1 VEQEARERYWLISW
15 AGKWRAVR
23 DRAAVALGDRVGDV
37 TQQVCLEVEV
47 EEEVAY
53 GEYVGDEGE
62 ADDDLLD

>member
-1 VEQEARERYWLISW
+1 M
-15 AGKWRAVR
+15 
-23 DRAAVALGDRVGDV
+23 ALGDRVGDV